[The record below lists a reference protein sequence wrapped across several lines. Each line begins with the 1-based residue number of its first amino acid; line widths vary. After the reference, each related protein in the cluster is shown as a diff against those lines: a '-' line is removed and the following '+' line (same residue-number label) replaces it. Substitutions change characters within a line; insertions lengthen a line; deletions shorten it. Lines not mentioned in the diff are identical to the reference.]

1 MGAGD
6 CDPEGVEGY
15 YEGCLNVMGVLGMIE
30 RTQPPSVIRH
40 TVEDD
45 REGAGHIQLNYP
57 APFSGFFEPWVE
69 LMDRVEP
76 GDVFG
81 VVTDLLGDRREEIVS
96 TQSGHVLV
104 LRTFNRVHEGETIA
118 AVLEV

>member
-1 MGAGD
+1 
-6 CDPEGVEGY
+6 
-15 YEGCLNVMGVLGMIE
+15 MGVLGMIE
-30 RTQPPSVIRH
+30 RDQPPSRILH

-57 APFSGFFEPWVE
+57 SPFSGFFEPWVE
-69 LMDRVEP
+69 LMDRVDP

-81 VVTDLLGDRREEIVS
+81 VVTDLLGDRREEIVC

-104 LRTFNRVHEGETIA
+104 LRTYNRVHEGETLA